1 MKKNE
6 KNKDK
11 TLHEK
16 QNINKK
22 VSSKKKITKIESFSN
37 EKNDYNFK
45 NQGGKKKENNND
57 KIIDDKLIENLKE
70 EDEENKILLKK
81 LKSFKKINRD
91 FMKEIEQE
99 KIIKERYITR
109 RNLLERKKKEKYDIM
124 VKNIKDPRCIKRT
137 NKLEKKLY
145 NNIEKYEND
154 KINFKR
160 KLSLK
165 IENKPQNKYIEF
177 QNENKIKQ
185 KEKWEKKHLLKL
197 ENDKVQLLVKNNF
210 KSSKDD
216 INIKNKSNNLFFK
229 EENRLNLF
237 PEKIIN
243 EENKIERPKSSAK
256 EKLKLGISQ
265 IPRINQ
271 NLNIGA
277 HEQLNNILKNE
288 KDDKRKLEKLLIF
301 KKKYKYFDISSYIQ
315 TSKMSEIQN
324 AKIVRV
330 KNEDICIL
338 NQNPN
343 FNLNFEIGKNDGN
356 DIIIYRNYLQSCKYN
371 NNEHIQAYLLKAK
384 NDLEVWTMVN
394 ERDDYGRNGLMYL
407 LIHNNINMIK
417 LTLLSGVTLDD
428 RTDIFGRNL
437 IHYCCTNNVDYE
449 MLDIICHC
457 FEFKNFANLC
467 KYVDKC
473 IPIDNNNI
481 EKDDIYTVEYQIQ
494 CEEKIKKFDNLIQNK
509 EKILI
514 EKGIIRLN
522 EEEDYY
528 NYSYNKNKEKNCL
541 IEVKREIKDP
551 YENIYKKIINTSN
564 VVNCPDIEGNY
575 PIHYLVK
582 NDNIIN
588 FKKIEIL
595 VYFHAKVDELNN
607 ENKKPIELT
616 NSEKIRQFLLNQE
629 KNINSKTNL
638 YGFLKTNI
646 NNINNNKSINYNF
659 NNSDLISKLNV
670 PTLSINI
677 EDIQFYTPE
686 KINSFYIGVA
696 KNNYLILSVIQ
707 ENFELFKF
715 LLKEKKAKADYINQ
729 NGWSILNF
737 IILKKLWIFFSFLF
751 DFPLPDQC
759 DTTEKIYKE
768 LKRIRIYNK
777 NIFIKNSKNE
787 LTYTGAALFV
797 INNMTKKNNNLLSLC
812 IDELNDFFLL
822 KSLLILYENY
832 INYFI
837 INQKKDLLNNK
848 EKYKEEQDIIYHSF
862 ISNVLNNQYGKNKE
876 TLLIKSIKKNN
887 LNMFKFLLNGI
898 KFNDRKIDLDI
909 HKSDFYGQNVLH
921 YAVLLKQ
928 KETIL
933 FLIKYDADFN
943 KLKKGK
949 NLKGKTPS
957 DLDKSKSFENELC
970 SIWEASKNNDINKL
984 KELIKELK
992 YYDINE
998 QTYFKGNTAL
1008 HIAVQNQSDKAVLFL
1023 ILNGIDKD
1031 IKNKSGLTALETI
1044 EEINIGDK
1052 KWVSK
1057 VKRILD
1063 GKIKNYS
1070 DLNYCNSDKLVK
1082 NEDDIRFNEKINIV
1096 NGNIKK
1102 KYEDKKEGSLSK
1114 LNLGIS
1120 MNSRLRELLSILK
1133 KIVKKND
1140 IDLDSKIKEFD
1151 KNDSG
1156 KIKIN
1161 NFVNIFSF
1169 LDNKNFNSDDI
1180 SFLQSFLITE
1190 GEYIKYNELILLL
1203 KT

>member
-1 MKKNE
+1 M
-6 KNKDK
+6 
-11 TLHEK
+11 
-16 QNINKK
+16 
-22 VSSKKKITKIESFSN
+22 
-37 EKNDYNFK
+37 
-45 NQGGKKKENNND
+45 
-57 KIIDDKLIENLKE
+57 
-70 EDEENKILLKK
+70 
-81 LKSFKKINRD
+81 
-91 FMKEIEQE
+91 
-99 KIIKERYITR
+99 
-109 RNLLERKKKEKYDIM
+109 
-124 VKNIKDPRCIKRT
+124 
-137 NKLEKKLY
+137 
-145 NNIEKYEND
+145 
-154 KINFKR
+154 
-160 KLSLK
+160 
-165 IENKPQNKYIEF
+165 
-177 QNENKIKQ
+177 
-185 KEKWEKKHLLKL
+185 
-197 ENDKVQLLVKNNF
+197 
-210 KSSKDD
+210 
-216 INIKNKSNNLFFK
+216 
-229 EENRLNLF
+229 
-237 PEKIIN
+237 
-243 EENKIERPKSSAK
+243 
-256 EKLKLGISQ
+256 
-265 IPRINQ
+265 
-271 NLNIGA
+271 
-277 HEQLNNILKNE
+277 
-288 KDDKRKLEKLLIF
+288 
-301 KKKYKYFDISSYIQ
+301 
-315 TSKMSEIQN
+315 
-324 AKIVRV
+324 
-330 KNEDICIL
+330 
-338 NQNPN
+338 
-343 FNLNFEIGKNDGN
+343 
-356 DIIIYRNYLQSCKYN
+356 
-371 NNEHIQAYLLKAK
+371 
-384 NDLEVWTMVN
+384 
-394 ERDDYGRNGLMYL
+394 
-407 LIHNNINMIK
+407 
-417 LTLLSGVTLDD
+417 
-428 RTDIFGRNL
+428 
-437 IHYCCTNNVDYE
+437 
-449 MLDIICHC
+449 
-457 FEFKNFANLC
+457 
-467 KYVDKC
+467 
-473 IPIDNNNI
+473 
-481 EKDDIYTVEYQIQ
+481 
-494 CEEKIKKFDNLIQNK
+494 
-509 EKILI
+509 
-514 EKGIIRLN
+514 
-522 EEEDYY
+522 
-528 NYSYNKNKEKNCL
+528 
-541 IEVKREIKDP
+541 
-551 YENIYKKIINTSN
+551 
-564 VVNCPDIEGNY
+564 
-575 PIHYLVK
+575 
-582 NDNIIN
+582 
-588 FKKIEIL
+588 
-595 VYFHAKVDELNN
+595 
-607 ENKKPIELT
+607 
-616 NSEKIRQFLLNQE
+616 
-629 KNINSKTNL
+629 
-638 YGFLKTNI
+638 
-646 NNINNNKSINYNF
+646 
-659 NNSDLISKLNV
+659 
-670 PTLSINI
+670 
-677 EDIQFYTPE
+677 
-686 KINSFYIGVA
+686 
-696 KNNYLILSVIQ
+696 
-707 ENFELFKF
+707 
-715 LLKEKKAKADYINQ
+715 
-729 NGWSILNF
+729 
-737 IILKKLWIFFSFLF
+737 
-751 DFPLPDQC
+751 
-759 DTTEKIYKE
+759 
-768 LKRIRIYNK
+768 
-777 NIFIKNSKNE
+777 
-787 LTYTGAALFV
+787 
-797 INNMTKKNNNLLSLC
+797 
-812 IDELNDFFLL
+812 
-822 KSLLILYENY
+822 
-832 INYFI
+832 
-837 INQKKDLLNNK
+837 LNNK